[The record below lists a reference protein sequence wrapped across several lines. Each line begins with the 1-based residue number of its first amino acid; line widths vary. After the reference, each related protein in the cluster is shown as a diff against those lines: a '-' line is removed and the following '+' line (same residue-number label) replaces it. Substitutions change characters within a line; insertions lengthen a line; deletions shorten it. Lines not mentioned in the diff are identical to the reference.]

1 MIIANGF
8 DEIYDTL
15 DFTDSIVEG
24 INWENGLLDLVLTV
38 DYYFG
43 QDESNLLRIK
53 FKDCLKADFLLT
65 DNLLTVPE
73 EEKHSYSM
81 SWYTIQNYKL
91 VNEIDFIKKYGKPDL
106 MHFEIYT
113 VDQETPWLSVISRGV
128 TVEKLSE

>member
-8 DEIYDTL
+8 DEIYDNL

-53 FKDCLKADFLLT
+53 FNDCLKADFLLT

-91 VNEIDFIKKYGKPDL
+91 VNESDFIKKYGEPDL
-106 MHFEIYT
+106 IHFEIYT
-113 VDQETPWLSVISRGV
+113 VDQERPWLSVISRGV